1 MKIRFNPKY
10 AQIEFETSL
19 ERTTFERYYP
29 IPANSQMEIKIDFIP
44 NISLRKKP
52 DLKLSYIKLENST
65 DNY

>member
-1 MKIRFNPKY
+1 MKIKFNLKY

-29 IPANSQMEIKIDFIP
+29 IPANSQIEIKIDFVP

-52 DLKLSYIKLENST
+52 DLKLSYVKLEKTT
-65 DNY
+65 DG

>member
-1 MKIRFNPKY
+1 LKIKFNLKY

-29 IPANSQMEIKIDFIP
+29 IPANSQMEIKIDFMP

-52 DLKLSYIKLENST
+52 DLKLSYVKLEKTT
-65 DNY
+65 DGY